1 MNLRDHIET
10 LYTGYTGIF
19 GHNQCTQS
27 LRQFLDLKSTLTD
40 RKNYKDGYIVASAI
54 AWHIPS
60 DRILR
65 VYHAKIK
72 RLVYSAGGGID
83 DNELPHEAAA
93 RELLQE
99 TGIRGRPV
107 FDKKNPIPLII
118 SAHTFPQDA
127 IPGKPSHPLYDLIYL
142 FTCQNQDVK
151 PDPKEVE
158 SFSWDLTDHVN
169 IEYSNTNLRN
179 QMLRYLEASYQ
190 TATL

>member
-1 MNLRDHIET
+1 MK
-10 LYTGYTGIF
+10 
-19 GHNQCTQS
+19 CQS
-27 LRQFLDLKSTLTD
+27 R
-40 RKNYKDGYIVASAI
+40 
-54 AWHIPS
+54 
-60 DRILR
+60 
-65 VYHAKIK
+65 
-72 RLVYSAGGGID
+72 
-83 DNELPHEAAA
+83 
-93 RELLQE
+93 
-99 TGIRGRPV
+99 
-107 FDKKNPIPLII
+107 
-118 SAHTFPQDA
+118 DA